1 MARRRRSPTRRR
13 RSYGGSVRRGV
24 SRVTGGK
31 FGPAIAGV
39 IGGLAAQV
47 GAKFLPGYGG
57 PLGLG
62 ATGYFMNNPVLLT
75 LAGVQ
80 ASGLI
85 PIGGL
90 LGGGGGGST
99 GAI

>member
-1 MARRRRSPTRRR
+1 MVKRRRSTTRR
-13 RSYGGSVRRGV
+13 RSYTARARRGI
-24 SRVTGGK
+24 SSVTGGK